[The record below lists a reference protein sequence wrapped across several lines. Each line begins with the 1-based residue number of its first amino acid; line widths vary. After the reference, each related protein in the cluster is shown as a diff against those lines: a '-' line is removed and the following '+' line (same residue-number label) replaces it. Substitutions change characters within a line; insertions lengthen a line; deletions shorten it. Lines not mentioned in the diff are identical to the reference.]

1 MKKQSLRWK
10 SRMKNF
16 VVLNAVLLA
25 TPLVF
30 GLAVKHD
37 SVAAKGCMNIVSLSQ
52 AESALA
58 RFNLTTENAKES
70 EIRALGTGLMWIED
84 LNGDRPLK
92 LATGPGS
99 RPYPFIFK
107 NVGKNSRQTGAGIE
121 IARQGAKNFGSNV
134 AQLVHELGHLVGNQG
149 AYAMY
154 RQHVGTTPC
163 KVSGYSDDK
172 FNEQFAEVFAA
183 FVTKPELI
191 AESKS
196 TACKKAFKFM
206 SQVLFATGERARNC
220 KNNDGV
226 LDQ

>member
-1 MKKQSLRWK
+1 MKTYLK
-10 SRMKNF
+10 S
-16 VVLNAVLLA
+16 VLLMGGILITTHSA
-25 TPLVF
+25 F

-84 LNGDRPLK
+84 LNGDRPLAMAK
-92 LATGPGS
+92 GPGS

-107 NVGKNSRQTGAGIE
+107 NAGKNSRQTGAGIE
-121 IARQGAKNFGSNV
+121 IARQGGKQFGSNV

-154 RQHVGTTPC
+154 REHVGSAPC
-163 KVSGYSDDK
+163 VVSGYSDDK

-196 TACKKAFKFM
+196 AACKKAFKFF
-206 SQVLFATGERARNC
+206 SQTLFSTGEKARQC

-226 LDQ
+226 LDE

>member
-1 MKKQSLRWK
+1 MKMSKGRWD
-10 SRMKNF
+10 
-16 VVLNAVLLA
+16 VLAAISGVLLA
-25 TPLVF
+25 APMVYA
-30 GLAVKHD
+30 LAVKHD
-37 SVAAKGCMNIVSLSQ
+37 SVAARGCMNIVSLSQ

-58 RFNLTTENAKES
+58 RFNLTTQNAKES

-84 LNGDRPLK
+84 LNGDRPLA
-92 LATGPGS
+92 LAKGPGT

-107 NVGKNSRQTGAGIE
+107 NVGRNSRQTGVGIE
-121 IARQGAKNFGSNV
+121 IARQGDKHFGTNV

-149 AYAMY
+149 AYDMY
-154 RQHVGTTPC
+154 RREVGTAPC
-163 KVSGYSDDK
+163 VVSGYSDDK

-196 TACKKAFKFM
+196 TACKKAFKFF
-206 SQVLFATGERARNC
+206 QNTLFATGEKARNC
-220 KNNDGV
+220 KNNEGV

>member
-1 MKKQSLRWK
+1 MTQSMSRWK
-10 SRMKNF
+10 SAILIGGILF
-16 VVLNAVLLA
+16 TAPA
-25 TPLVF
+25 AF

-37 SVAAKGCMNIVSLSQ
+37 SVAAKGCLSIVSLGQ

-84 LNGDRPLK
+84 LNGDRPLAMAK
-92 LATGPGS
+92 GPGS

-107 NVGKNSRQTGAGIE
+107 DKGRNSRQTGSGIE
-121 IARQGAKNFGSNV
+121 IARQGPMQFGSNV

-149 AYAMY
+149 GYALY
-154 RQHVGTTPC
+154 RKHVGTAPC

-183 FVTKPELI
+183 FVTRPELI
-191 AESKS
+191 AGNNSA
-196 TACKKAFKFM
+196 ACKKAFKFM
-206 SQVLFATGERARNC
+206 SQVLFATGGKARQC
-220 KNNDGV
+220 RNNGGV